1 MFWVIR
7 SWIWLTWVAAVALGV
22 DGDDLDAL
30 LLGVGFDRLLD
41 LVEEVGLQ
49 VGDGKAELLG
59 VLGRSHVGQP
69 EQRPRAAAASSSE
82 RLISMFVLR

>member
-7 SWIWLTWVAAVALGV
+7 SWIWLTWVARVALGV

-30 LLGVGFDRLLD
+30 LLGVGLDRLLD

-49 VGDGKAELLG
+49 IGDGQADLLG
-59 VLGRSHVGQP
+59 FLALRRSRGGD
-69 EQRPRAAAASSSE
+69 QRQRARRPQSA
-82 RLISMFVLR
+82 VNVC